1 MIFAVVSIIVA
12 AVDVVCY
19 VNVVIF
25 VVNVANAIANVMIIL
40 KIGLAIPIVI
50 AQFVKIVDI
59 IKMIIERMKILF
71 FIVIKLKENAKHVI
85 NL

>member
-1 MIFAVVSIIVA
+1 M
-12 AVDVVCY
+12 
-19 VNVVIF
+19 
-25 VVNVANAIANVMIIL
+25 NVANAIANVMIIL